1 MEKVLLVGV
10 NSGRDAEFERSMEEL
25 ENLAQA
31 CDLEVAAR
39 TAQNL
44 SAVNTAFYIGSGK
57 VEEVGRMAQMLEVQ
71 LIIFNVSLTPTQ
83 QRNLQKALDLPVWDR
98 TGLILE
104 IFGRRAR
111 TREARLQVESARLQY
126 MLPRLVG
133 MREALS
139 RQGGGAGA
147 GGGYGAGGG
156 FSNRGAGE
164 TKLELDRRKIE
175 RRLAELRRGLEI
187 QSLILAVQ
195 AADFTAADAQERWRQ
210 SLEPLRKLV
219 EQMRQATGRD
229 RVACD
234 SAFHEALIQCS
245 ANRLFAVLQKA
256 ISSLCEAAIENVLTA
271 ATDARWQALVDCHE
285 EIYQCL
291 LSRDVQGGI
300 AAIDRHYAEPAPE
313 GLPPA

>member
-71 LIIFNVSLTPTQ
+71 LIIFNDSLTPTQ

-111 TREARLQVESARLQY
+111 TRPTRKVTPWLDTLSTALQNV
-126 MLPRLVG
+126 PRTV
-133 MREALS
+133 
-139 RQGGGAGA
+139 
-147 GGGYGAGGG
+147 
-156 FSNRGAGE
+156 FF
-164 TKLELDRRKIE
+164 
-175 RRLAELRRGLEI
+175 LRD
-187 QSLILAVQ
+187 S
-195 AADFTAADAQERWRQ
+195 D
-210 SLEPLRKLV
+210 
-219 EQMRQATGRD
+219 TG
-229 RVACD
+229 
-234 SAFHEALIQCS
+234 Q
-245 ANRLFAVLQKA
+245 
-256 ISSLCEAAIENVLTA
+256 
-271 ATDARWQALVDCHE
+271 
-285 EIYQCL
+285 
-291 LSRDVQGGI
+291 
-300 AAIDRHYAEPAPE
+300 
-313 GLPPA
+313 